1 MVYNMGYSREKHGI
15 SLAKTMGYK
24 GKNYGIYYGI
34 YLTKNEGDIFVTQW
48 DLFRNMGYIWK
59 EYGIC

>member
-1 MVYNMGYSREKHGI
+1 
-15 SLAKTMGYK
+15 MGYK